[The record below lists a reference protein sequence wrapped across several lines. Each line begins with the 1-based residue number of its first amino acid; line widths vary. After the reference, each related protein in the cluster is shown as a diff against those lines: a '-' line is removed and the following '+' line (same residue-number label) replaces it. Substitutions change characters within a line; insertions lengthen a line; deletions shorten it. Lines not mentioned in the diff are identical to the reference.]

1 MLEPLLQDIG
11 LTKGEITVYLT
22 LLQIGETTTGKI
34 IEAAQISSGKIYE
47 ILEKL
52 IKKGLVS
59 YIIKEKTKYFS
70 AASPRRIVDYLRE
83 KEDRLKQQT
92 ADLLMALPSLE
103 ELEKLKKKTYDIRLF
118 QGFRGIQTV
127 AMEALRELTSK
138 DEVLGMGIFSNKPQQ
153 FNLFWPK
160 WHKLRIQKKIPCRLL
175 FSDNKGTLYYQKLQ
189 ALRYTHIRIIS
200 GVTPAAVD
208 VIGDRVLIFTHG
220 EIPTCLSIKHP
231 EIVQSFKTFF
241 ETLWH
246 SAKP

>member
-92 ADLLMALPSLE
+92 EDLLIALPSLE
-103 ELEKLKKKTYDIRLF
+103 ELEQLKKKTYDIRLF

-127 AMEALRELTSK
+127 AMEALHELTPK

-160 WHKLRIQKKIPCRLL
+160 WHKLRIQKKIPCRIL
-175 FSDNKGTLYYQKLQ
+175 FSEKGVYYKKLQ
-189 ALRYTHIRIIS
+189 TLSYTKIRIIS

-208 VIGDRVLIFTHG
+208 IIGDRVLIFTHG
-220 EIPTCLSIKHP
+220 EIPSCLSIQHP
-231 EIVQSFKTFF
+231 EIVQSFRTFF
-241 ETLWH
+241 ETLWGH
-246 SAKP
+246 AKK